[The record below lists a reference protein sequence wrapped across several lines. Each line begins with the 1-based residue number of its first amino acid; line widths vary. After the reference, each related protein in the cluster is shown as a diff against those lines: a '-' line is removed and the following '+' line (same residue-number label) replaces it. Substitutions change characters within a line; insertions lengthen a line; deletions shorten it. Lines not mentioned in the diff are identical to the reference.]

1 MLFSR
6 NTVLVLF
13 GSMTIAVLGRCDAKL
28 LRTTASSSTSSSRQL
43 QGGDDGVGDDT
54 EKTDNLTIV
63 DAVPQES
70 EDYTSAEND
79 NESVVI
85 VVNKETDSSAEEAEY
100 GFACQT
106 IRKLH
111 DANNK

>member
-13 GSMTIAVLGRCDAKL
+13 GTMAIAIRGRCGDAKL
-28 LRTTASSSTSSSRQL
+28 LRTTASSSSTSSSRKL
-43 QGGDDGVGDDT
+43 QGGDDT

-63 DAVPQES
+63 DSVPQGS
-70 EDYTSAEND
+70 EDYTSAENEK
-79 NESVVI
+79 ESVVI
-85 VVNKETDSSAEEAEY
+85 VVNKETDSSADEAEY

>member
-13 GSMTIAVLGRCDAKL
+13 GTMAIAVRGRCDAKL
-28 LRTTASSSTSSSRQL
+28 LRTTASSSSTLSSRQL
-43 QGGDDGVGDDT
+43 QSGDDASDDT
-54 EKTDNLTIV
+54 DKTDNLTIV
-63 DAVPQES
+63 DSVPQES
-70 EDYTSAEND
+70 EDYNSAENGK
-79 NESVVI
+79 ESVVI